1 MVLNV
6 LWLLLDA
13 ENAVCIQMSK
23 YGKVRIIIGIV
34 VAILGLNQ
42 LTLNHFS
49 PTTEET
55 IVAIIWIAAGI
66 VFIVNLPEKLK
77 RKQKEE

>member
-1 MVLNV
+1 
-6 LWLLLDA
+6 
-13 ENAVCIQMSK
+13 MSK

-34 VAILGLNQ
+34 VTILGLNQ
-42 LTLNHFS
+42 LTLNQFT
-49 PTTEET
+49 PTTTEI
-55 IVAIIWIAAGI
+55 IVAIMWIATGI

>member
-6 LWLLLDA
+6 LWLLLDV
-13 ENAVCIQMSK
+13 EDVGRIQMSK
-23 YGKVRIIIGIV
+23 YGKIRIIIGIV
-34 VAILGLNQ
+34 VTILGLNQ
-42 LTLNHFS
+42 LTLNHFN

-77 RKQKEE
+77 RKLRRD